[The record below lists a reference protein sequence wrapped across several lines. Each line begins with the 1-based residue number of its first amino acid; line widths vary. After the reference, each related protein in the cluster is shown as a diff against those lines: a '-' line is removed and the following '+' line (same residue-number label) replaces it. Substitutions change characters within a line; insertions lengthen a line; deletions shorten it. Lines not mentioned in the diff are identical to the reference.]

1 MNTVPYQHGGQSIHL
16 VGHVASKRI
25 NEAETDITLLIKL
38 PAANKLMTNNNKYFA
53 SHGAMDSLLQIW
65 TQ

>member
-1 MNTVPYQHGGQSIHL
+1 MNTVPYQRGGQTIHL
-16 VGHVASKRI
+16 VGHVASKQI
-25 NEAETDITLLIKL
+25 NEAETYSALLIKL

-53 SHGAMDSLLQIW
+53 SHGAMGSLLQIG